1 MQIDEV
7 KRMPDGMTLKVVSG
21 SLFMSV
27 PVDSENSDYQEIM
40 QQVEEGTL
48 TIGELT
54 IAEAD

>member
-21 SLFMSV
+21 DLFMSV
-27 PVDSENSDYQEIM
+27 PVDSENSNYQEIM
-40 QQVEEGTL
+40 QQVEKGTL

-54 IAEAD
+54 IADAD

>member
-40 QQVEEGTL
+40 QQVEKGTL

>member
-40 QQVEEGTL
+40 QQVEKGTL

-54 IAEAD
+54 IADAE